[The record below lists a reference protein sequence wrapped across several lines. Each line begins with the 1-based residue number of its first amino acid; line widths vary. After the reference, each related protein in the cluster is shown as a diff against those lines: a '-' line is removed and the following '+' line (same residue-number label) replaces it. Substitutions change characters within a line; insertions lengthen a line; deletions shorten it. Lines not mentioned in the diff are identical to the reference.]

1 MIEPIVDG
9 PSHQKAL
16 RRIEELWD
24 AKPGS
29 HEERELDAVATLVD
43 AYERRVF
50 PIEALNPL
58 DAIRLRC
65 EDLGWT
71 RRDLEPLIGSRARV
85 SEILSGRRALTLPM
99 IRRINRELGIPAEVL
114 IAEHRATRRIS
125 PRRGAQSRVK
135 HIGGPARGAAK
146 QRVAGDAGGRVRTRA
161 TK

>member
-16 RRIEELWD
+16 RRIEELWN

-29 HEERELDAVATLVD
+29 REERELDALATLVD
-43 AYERRVF
+43 AYERRLF
-50 PIEALNPL
+50 PIQALNPL
-58 DAIRLRC
+58 DAIKQRC
-65 EDLGWT
+65 EEIGWT

-114 IAEHRATRRIS
+114 IAEHRATRRTS
-125 PRRGAQSRVK
+125 RRGIESRTKRVGGLARGAAQSRVA
-135 HIGGPARGAAK
+135 P
-146 QRVAGDAGGRVRTRA
+146 DGRVRVRSPA
-161 TK
+161 RR

>member
-9 PSHQKAL
+9 SSHQRAL

-29 HEERELDAVATLVD
+29 REERELDALATLVD
-43 AYERRVF
+43 AYERRQF

-58 DAIRLRC
+58 DAIKVRC
-65 EDLGWT
+65 DELGWT

-114 IAEHRATRRIS
+114 IAEHRATRRTS
-125 PRRGAQSRVK
+125 PRRGIKSRTKRVSRSVAAAAQ
-135 HIGGPARGAAK
+135 H
-146 QRVAGDAGGRVRTRA
+146 RVAPDGRVRVRSPA
-161 TK
+161 RR